1 MIEAIRKIDKRE
13 GAFSLF
19 LGLIASLGLF
29 MSMTAEITKDNS
41 PGVLFDDDKMV
52 FARTIYYSMSS
63 DRLRTLLAA
72 VAVAVV
78 VYAARKC
85 DRSLRER
92 IVTFVC
98 GLIFA
103 MAQLVAISYKHT
115 ASWDL
120 IFETDV
126 NQARALWRG
135 IAYLILFYY
144 LTMFG
149 IVTAFKD
156 FNFADGIFGSPWISP
171 LTKNFEYL
179 FSSGSATRATWN
191 TIMLNLLF
199 IVFGLVFELGF
210 ALMFHEL
217 RMKKFKSAV
226 QFGIFLPYFISWIV
240 VGLFSYNLFNYE
252 HGSLNTLLKVFGMEA
267 MNWYENPKM
276 WIVILVVFR
285 VWKMTGYGMIMYIAA
300 LGGIDTTYYEAA
312 KIDGASR
319 WQQIKSISL
328 PVLAPT
334 AITLLLLNCG
344 KIMNADFGMFYSM
357 IGNNA
362 QLYSTTDVL
371 DTFIYRN
378 LRLNGDVGMSSAAG
392 LYQSV
397 LSTAILL
404 FMNRLARKHNPD
416 GALF

>member
-1 MIEAIRKIDKRE
+1 MKGKGFFKELYKNRA
-13 GAFSLF
+13 L
-19 LGLIASLGLF
+19 
-29 MSMTAEITKDNS
+29 
-41 PGVLFDDDKMV
+41 
-52 FARTIYYSMSS
+52 YSMF
-63 DRLRTLLAA
+63 LPAAA
-72 VAVAVV
+72 V
-78 VYAARKC
+78 
-85 DRSLRER
+85 
-92 IVTFVC
+92 
-98 GLIFA
+98 
-103 MAQLVAISYKHT
+103 
-115 ASWDL
+115 
-120 IFETDV
+120 
-126 NQARALWRG
+126 
-135 IAYLILFYY
+135 LILFNY
-144 LTMFG
+144 LPMFG
-149 IVTAFKD
+149 MVTAFKD

-191 TIMLNLLF
+191 TILLNLLF

-210 ALMFHEL
+210 ALMFNEL

-252 HGSLNTLLKVFGMEA
+252 HGSLNTLLKLFGMEA
-267 MNWYENPKM
+267 INWYENPKM
-276 WIVILVVFR
+276 WVVILVVFR

-300 LGGIDTTYYEAA
+300 LGGIDTTYYQAA

-328 PVLAPT
+328 PLLAPT